1 MSYLVQFYSHF
12 MFIACNI
19 ISKNLADRL
28 YVNLKDI
35 VNSKKTSFALLT
47 KHYIELLFLFNL
59 FYVSYSTDYYV
70 PTKRYHHSTHI
81 VGEYLYMWGGGIE
94 GLPRVHNNKV
104 KRRMT
109 SVIEVFHLTTGIW
122 EQRLTKG
129 KPPLGVWAYVST
141 VIGNNIYYFGGRC
154 NHDECYHNSLNS
166 LVIDSLTWNELF
178 STSSKKGPMMK
189 AGCGMISVTFDS
201 EDYLLVVGGW
211 GHPPN
216 TRQPGAQYSGI
227 GHVRTNEHHYYELT
241 SGKKITISHYHYIIH
256 FYNCL

>member
-1 MSYLVQFYSHF
+1 M
-12 MFIACNI
+12 
-19 ISKNLADRL
+19 
-28 YVNLKDI
+28 
-35 VNSKKTSFALLT
+35 
-47 KHYIELLFLFNL
+47 
-59 FYVSYSTDYYV
+59 SYSTDYYS

-109 SVIEVFHLTTGIW
+109 SVIEVFHLTSGIW

-129 KPPLGVWAYVST
+129 KPPPGVWAYVST
-141 VIGNNIYYFGGRC
+141 VIGNKIYYFGGRC

-166 LVIDSLTWNELF
+166 LIIDSLTWNELF

-189 AGCGMISVTFDS
+189 AGCGMTSVTFDS
-201 EDYLLVVGGW
+201 KYYLLVVGGW

-216 TRQPGAQYSGI
+216 TQQSGAQYIGAH

-241 SGKKITISHYHYIIH
+241 SGKKINISHYYYIIP
-256 FYNCL
+256 LL